1 MKRIISIMVFLLF
14 TTSCVSSK
22 EYKARL
28 ADIENL
34 KEEVSILNERLKTEE
49 NEKTRLLNEL
59 VNLKKDYE
67 DLKRERDT
75 IREDNVNLRFLLD
88 AKKDELSKAIND
100 LRARIEEKDREIAHL
115 RKDIERLNLEKIK
128 AIEEKEKA
136 IAELKG
142 TYDKLVSELSEEIK
156 KGEIE
161 ITQLRDK
168 LSLSMVEKILFD
180 SGSAEIKKEGKKVLE
195 RVAEILKNVI
205 DKEIRIEGH
214 TDNVP
219 IGTRLMEKF
228 PTNWELSVIRA
239 TNVVRYLIEKGINPS
254 YLSATGYSEFKP
266 VAPNDTEE
274 NRAKN
279 RRIEIVLVPI
289 GFERIVK

>member
-1 MKRIISIMVFLLF
+1 MKRIISTMILLLF
-14 TTSCVSSK
+14 TISCVSSK
-22 EYKARL
+22 EYRARL

-34 KEEVSILNERLKTEE
+34 RGEISLLNERLRTEE
-49 NEKTRLLNEL
+49 SEKDRLLNEL
-59 VNLKKDYE
+59 MNLKKDYE
-67 DLKRERDT
+67 DLKKERDT
-75 IREDNVNLRFLLD
+75 IAEDNVNLRFLLD
-88 AKKDELSKAIND
+88 AKKDELSRAIND
-100 LRARIEEKDREIAHL
+100 LRAKIEEKDKEISLL
-115 RKDIERLNLEKIK
+115 RKEIDRLNLEKAK

-136 IAELKG
+136 IAELRG

-195 RVAEILKNVI
+195 RVAEILKNVT
-205 DKEIRIEGH
+205 DREIRIEGH

-219 IGTRLMEKF
+219 IGARLMEKF
-228 PTNWELSVIRA
+228 PTNWELSAIRA
-239 TNVVRYLIEKGINPS
+239 TNVVRYLIEKGVNPS
-254 YLSATGYSEFKP
+254 YLSATGYSEFRP

-279 RRIEIVLVPI
+279 RRIEIVLVPL